1 MLNTHS
7 WGRVLLKMIFNS
19 SVIPSNTFTL
29 VHRDVMKHFAR
40 FLAKD
45 LVNYFCTL
53 NITFGYKKSIIL
65 TMKIEDICLYYLFSL
80 APMNSV
86 INYPLF
92 SKNTKFQ
99 LLINSGFLQRQYF
112 PSAASLFF
120 SLDFRKLVQL
130 S

>member
-1 MLNTHS
+1 MLKTHS
-7 WGRVLLKMIFNS
+7 QGRVLLKMIFHS

-29 VHRDVMKHFAR
+29 IHRDVMKHFAR
-40 FLAKD
+40 FLTKD
-45 LVNYFCTL
+45 LVNCFCTL

-80 APMNSV
+80 APMKSV

-99 LLINSGFLQRQYF
+99 LSINSEFLQRQYF
-112 PSAASLFF
+112 PSMASYFLPWIFTN
-120 SLDFRKLVQL
+120 
-130 S
+130 

>member
-1 MLNTHS
+1 MLKTPS
-7 WGRVLLKMIFNS
+7 QGRVLVKIIFHS

-29 VHRDVMKHFAR
+29 VHRNVMKHFAR

-65 TMKIEDICLYYLFSL
+65 TMKTEEICLYYLFSL

-86 INYPLF
+86 INYPLQQKYQVSTFNKFRISLEAVF
-92 SKNTKFQ
+92 SFSG
-99 LLINSGFLQRQYF
+99 LLFS
-112 PSAASLFF
+112 
-120 SLDFRKLVQL
+120 SLDFHKLVQL
-130 S
+130 L